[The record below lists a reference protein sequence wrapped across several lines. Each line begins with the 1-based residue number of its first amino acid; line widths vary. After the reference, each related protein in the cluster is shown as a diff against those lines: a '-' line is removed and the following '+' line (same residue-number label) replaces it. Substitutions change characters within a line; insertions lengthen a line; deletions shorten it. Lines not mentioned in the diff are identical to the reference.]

1 LRIHSSDA
9 MIILGIMFGATYL
22 YERPEKFDAFMY

>member
-1 LRIHSSDA
+1 